1 MDTRYPHEIVP
12 ESEIPAADLK
22 LFRKLTPHEFNELRG
37 KSAEERAAWLRR
49 ERVREILAKPL
60 AERTTVDRLIL
71 SQAGI
76 SNASQ

>member
-12 ESEIPAADLK
+12 EREIPAADLK
-22 LFRKLTPHEFNELRG
+22 LYRKLTPHEFNELRG
-37 KSAEERAAWLRR
+37 KSAQERAAWLLQ

-71 SQAGI
+71 SKARI
-76 SNASQ
+76 PNAAQ